1 MQDCLSKGIL
11 AEAEEQKERD
21 GLNIKQLPVQDDWH
35 ELTFKQLNVKLF
47 DQDILLVGIISG
59 GKTLIKPPG
68 DVIIHRDDTLLII
81 ED

>member
-1 MQDCLSKGIL
+1 LRL
-11 AEAEEQKERD
+11 
-21 GLNIKQLPVQDDWH
+21 KQLPIQDDWA

-68 DVIIHRDDTLLII
+68 DVIIHRDDTLII
-81 ED
+81 IDD